1 MGYFDKTKKQGTT
14 INILLSIIGILILLN
29 LLAFKMVANIAENK
43 TINIQVPAFMD
54 SGDYVIGNT
63 RATDNVYKMWGRIW
77 MDQLANYSYK
87 DIDQRIKYIEPFLAT
102 STMFKNKAKLK
113 ELSAFVRQN
122 FLTQEFKTTD
132 ISIKKLSKGFVKIIA
147 KGTIYRTVG
156 LKKDKI
162 NGIPYTYE
170 IVAFTRNG
178 QVYIKNVKSFITTVR
193 DSSIE
198 RKLKNN
204 PYVDF
209 DNIIAEKKKEWK
221 DGKASRK
228 KEKER
233 LQQKK
238 RDERKKIKEAKMN
251 GGA

>member
-14 INILLSIIGILILLN
+14 INILLSIIGILLLLN

-54 SGDYVIGNT
+54 TGDYVIGNT
-63 RATDNVYKMWGRIW
+63 RATENVYKMWGRIW

-87 DIDQRIKYIEPFLAT
+87 DIDERIKYIEPFLAK

-113 ELSAFVRQN
+113 ELASFVRQN
-122 FLTQEFKTTD
+122 FLTQTFKTKD
-132 ISIKKLSKGFVKIIA
+132 LSVKKLRKGYVKVTA
-147 KGTIYRTVG
+147 RGTIYRTVG

-170 IVAFTRNG
+170 IIAFTRNG

-204 PYVDF
+204 PYVNF
-209 DNIIAEKKKEWK
+209 DKIITDKKKEWK
-221 DGKASRK
+221 QGKAARK
-228 KEKER
+228 KDKER
-233 LQQKK
+233 RQKEK
-238 RDERKKIKEAKMN
+238 RDARRKAKEEKLKN
-251 GGA
+251 K

>member
-14 INILLSIIGILILLN
+14 INILLSIVGILILLN

-54 SGDYVIGNT
+54 TGEYIIGNT

-87 DIDQRIKYIEPFLAT
+87 DIEERIKYIEPFLSA

-113 ELSAFVRQN
+113 ELSSFVRQN
-122 FLTQEFKTTD
+122 FLTQTFKTKEVD
-132 ISIKKLSKGFVKIIA
+132 VKKLPRGFVKIIA

-156 LKKDKI
+156 LKEDKI

-170 IVAFTRNG
+170 IIAFTRNG
-178 QVYIKNVKSFITTVR
+178 QVYIKNVKSFITTVK
-193 DSSIE
+193 DVNIE
-198 RKLKNN
+198 KKLKSN

-209 DNIIAEKKKEWK
+209 DQVIKKNKEDWK
-221 DGKASRK
+221 AGKAART
-228 KEKER
+228 KEKE
-233 LQQKK
+233 
-238 RDERKKIKEAKMN
+238 DERKRIKEEKMKAKE
-251 GGA
+251 GK

>member
-54 SGDYVIGNT
+54 TGDYVIGNT

-87 DIDQRIKYIEPFLAT
+87 DIDERIKYIEPFLA
-102 STMFKNKAKLK
+102 SATMFKNKAKLK
-113 ELSAFVRQN
+113 ELSSFVRQN
-122 FLTQEFKTTD
+122 FLTQTFKTKD
-132 ISIKKLSKGFVKIIA
+132 VSIKKLAKGYVKIIA

-170 IVAFTRNG
+170 IIAYTRNG

-193 DSSIE
+193 DGSIE

-204 PYVDF
+204 PYVNF
-209 DNIIAEKKKEWK
+209 DKVIEDKKKEWK
-221 DGKASRK
+221 NGKAARK

-233 LQQKK
+233 LQQKV
-238 RDERKKIKEAKMN
+238 RDERRKAKEARN